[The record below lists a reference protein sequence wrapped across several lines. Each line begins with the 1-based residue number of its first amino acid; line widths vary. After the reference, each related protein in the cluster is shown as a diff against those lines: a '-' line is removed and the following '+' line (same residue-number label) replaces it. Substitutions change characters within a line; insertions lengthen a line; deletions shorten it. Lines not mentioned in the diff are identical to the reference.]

1 MCHFSTYFAIIIY
14 FLKINS
20 WKGKKGESK
29 AGWGAPSTPGLRA
42 TLCNILFDWTIII
55 FSHHFIISIQLV
67 DVVIYNMS
75 LIPIHEA
82 FNIALRVP
90 PKVGRFG
97 LSAAAAVRFKNG
109 TNPPVANIVTRR
121 VLQKFGSDAIL
132 AFISPAL
139 KSTNQN
145 FAIRRFFRYTS

>member
-55 FSHHFIISIQLV
+55 FSQHFIISIQLV

-97 LSAAAAVRFKNG
+97 LPLLLQSNKKWRQPSCCKYCYPKGFTKIWVR
-109 TNPPVANIVTRR
+109 RD
-121 VLQKFGSDAIL
+121 FGLYIARPKIDQSE
-132 AFISPAL
+132 FCN
-139 KSTNQN
+139 STI
-145 FAIRRFFRYTS
+145 FSVH